1 LVRTITT
8 GGPLVLDIAFA
19 PQDELLAAGCDD
31 GKIRVWNAETGE
43 LLKVLAVDRSD
54 RCNHVDFSPDG
65 RLLAGI
71 YRRQTGESDAGGV
84 QEELRPW
91 DLARDEVA
99 RTLTDGEN
107 AKFVSS
113 DFSPDGRTLA
123 VGLVRRKEANQ
134 TTSIRLWSIAENRW
148 DPTLVDLDGTLFWLA
163 FSPDGKTLAV
173 GGIRSVAGRVPIE
186 VSQLGVWNSTTG
198 KTIWRSET
206 VHFEAKEPAF
216 SSDGA
221 RVATRGNAA
230 LTSEPAC
237 ASFQAAR
244 RRAVGGEE

>member
-1 LVRTITT
+1 MANHTLLRRWPVFKA
-8 GGPLVLDIAFA
+8 PLPGRFSAPLD
-19 PQDELLAAGCDD
+19 
-31 GKIRVWNAETGE
+31 
-43 LLKVLAVDRSD
+43 S
-54 RCNHVDFSPDG
+54 
-65 RLLAGI
+65 
-71 YRRQTGESDAGGV
+71 QTGESDAGGV
-84 QEELRPW
+84 QEELRLW

-148 DPTLVDLDGTLFWLA
+148 DPTLVDLDGTLLWLA
-163 FSPDGKTLAV
+163 FSPDGKTLAI

-186 VSQLGVWNSTTG
+186 VSQLGVWNSATG
-198 KTIWRSET
+198 KNIWRSET

-221 RVATRGNAA
+221 RVATRGSGPSGADIVMRDATNGRIVAVLRDA
-230 LTSEPAC
+230 LAERVVFAYSPVGSLLATSDGLHVELRD
-237 ASFQAAR
+237 SETNLV
-244 RRAVGGEE
+244 RAVLYPFPAKP